1 MSAVGFTNDLDGARQ
16 NEGTLQSEERREKR
30 LFLGLSAPAVLL
42 ILIVVFL
49 PIFWLS
55 SLSFFSA
62 AGEVS
67 TENYARIFNSAL
79 YRRTFVVT
87 FQISISV
94 TLICIVLGYPLCY
107 WLTRL
112 PDRTAAILM
121 IFVLVPFWT
130 SVLVRTYAWL
140 VLLQRKGIIN
150 STLMNI
156 GIIDEPLQLAH
167 NLTGSI
173 IGMVHIMLP
182 FLILP
187 LYATMRSIDTDLV
200 RAAVGLGSTPR
211 GAFWRVFFPMS
222 LPGLFAGIV
231 LVFILSLGFFVTP
244 ALLGGGRVQM
254 LAQRIESTIT
264 VYANWGAA
272 SALGVVLLVLALAM
286 IWLMN
291 RVFGLD
297 KLFMR

>member
-94 TLICIVLGYPLCY
+94 TLICIVLG
-107 WLTRL
+107 
-112 PDRTAAILM
+112 
-121 IFVLVPFWT
+121 F
-130 SVLVRTYAWL
+130 
-140 VLLQRKGIIN
+140 
-150 STLMNI
+150 
-156 GIIDEPLQLAH
+156 
-167 NLTGSI
+167 
-173 IGMVHIMLP
+173 
-182 FLILP
+182 
-187 LYATMRSIDTDLV
+187 
-200 RAAVGLGSTPR
+200 
-211 GAFWRVFFPMS
+211 
-222 LPGLFAGIV
+222 
-231 LVFILSLGFFVTP
+231 
-244 ALLGGGRVQM
+244 
-254 LAQRIESTIT
+254 
-264 VYANWGAA
+264 
-272 SALGVVLLVLALAM
+272 
-286 IWLMN
+286 
-291 RVFGLD
+291 
-297 KLFMR
+297 